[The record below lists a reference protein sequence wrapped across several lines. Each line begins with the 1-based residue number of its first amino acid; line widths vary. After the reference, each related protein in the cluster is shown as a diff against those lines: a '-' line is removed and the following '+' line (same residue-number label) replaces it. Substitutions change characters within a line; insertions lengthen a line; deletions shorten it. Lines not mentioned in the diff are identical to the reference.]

1 MAKFQGKQLKDLFA
15 GFKQP
20 ICKFVVD
27 AIDKIQNRNPAAKVS
42 LDVVS
47 EVASVFEFRDVHS
60 FLKVHVL
67 CSMSG
72 FEITAGQRTM
82 SGPKWVLSGQILG

>member
-1 MAKFQGKQLKDLFA
+1 MARFQGKQLKDLFA

-27 AIDKIQNRNPAAKVS
+27 AMDEIQSLNPSSKGS

-60 FLKVHVL
+60 FLKVIQTFHARAL
-67 CSMSG
+67 
-72 FEITAGQRTM
+72 FD
-82 SGPKWVLSGQILG
+82 

>member
-15 GFKQP
+15 GFKQS

-27 AIDKIQNRNPAAKVS
+27 AIDRIQSQSPAAKVS

-60 FLKVHVL
+60 FLKVHVYV
-67 CSMSG
+67 
-72 FEITAGQRTM
+72 ER
-82 SGPKWVLSGQILG
+82 

>member
-15 GFKQP
+15 AFKQS

-27 AIDKIQNRNPAAKVS
+27 AIDKIQSHNPAAKVS

-60 FLKVHVL
+60 FLKVHIER
-67 CSMSG
+67 SM
-72 FEITAGQRTM
+72 
-82 SGPKWVLSGQILG
+82 

>member
-27 AIDKIQNRNPAAKVS
+27 AMDKIQSLNPAAKVS

-60 FLKVHVL
+60 FLKV
-67 CSMSG
+67 M
-72 FEITAGQRTM
+72 
-82 SGPKWVLSGQILG
+82 

>member
-15 GFKQP
+15 GFKQS

-27 AIDKIQNRNPAAKVS
+27 AIDRIQSQNPAAKVS

-60 FLKVHVL
+60 FLKVHCMHRKLNVGVL
-67 CSMSG
+67 
-72 FEITAGQRTM
+72 
-82 SGPKWVLSGQILG
+82 LSFRGLE

>member
-15 GFKQP
+15 GFKQS

-27 AIDKIQNRNPAAKVS
+27 AIDKIQSQNPTAKVS

-60 FLKVHVL
+60 FLKVRNFIMYNVGVL
-67 CSMSG
+67 LDPSG
-72 FEITAGQRTM
+72 
-82 SGPKWVLSGQILG
+82 V

>member
-15 GFKQP
+15 GFKQS

-27 AIDKIQNRNPAAKVS
+27 AIDKIHSQNPAAKVS

-60 FLKVHVL
+60 FLKVHNCTMYNVGVL
-67 CSMSG
+67 VDPSG
-72 FEITAGQRTM
+72 T
-82 SGPKWVLSGQILG
+82 V

>member
-15 GFKQP
+15 GFKQS

-27 AIDKIQNRNPAAKVS
+27 AIDKIQSQNPAAKVS

-60 FLKVHVL
+60 FLKVL
-67 CSMSG
+67 KIFS
-72 FEITAGQRTM
+72 AGILFVFTM
-82 SGPKWVLSGQILG
+82 CASDKIIQYL

>member
-1 MAKFQGKQLKDLFA
+1 MARFQGKQLKDLFA

-27 AIDKIQNRNPAAKVS
+27 AMDEIQSLNPSSKVS

-60 FLKVHVL
+60 FLKVIQNSHARALFDRVL
-67 CSMSG
+67 
-72 FEITAGQRTM
+72 
-82 SGPKWVLSGQILG
+82 